1 MVGILDL
8 RIGNLRS
15 VANAVEEIGFEAILI
30 EEEREFQRLTHLIL
44 PGVGHFGAA
53 MEEIT
58 RRNWK
63 PLLLQYVSTGRP
75 LLGTCLGMQLLMET
89 SEEGGRHTGLGLIPG
104 GVRRLEPAGGLRIP
118 HIGWNSVHF
127 ERAHPVLEGIPN
139 NRDFYF
145 AHSFGVE
152 NENKGMIFGTTQ
164 YGGTIAAVIGR
175 DNIIGCQFHPE
186 KSQVNGLKVM
196 ENFCRWNGQC

>member
-1 MVGILDL
+1 MPHSRKNEVCQSL
-8 RIGNLRS
+8 
-15 VANAVEEIGFEAILI
+15 
-30 EEEREFQRLTHLIL
+30 EF
-44 PGVGHFGAA
+44 
-53 MEEIT
+53 
-58 RRNWK
+58 
-63 PLLLQYVSTGRP
+63 PLLLNQDRFKTDFLDRICNGAKVADSQIQNPNQGVDQLPFFEISGLCRIPRP
-75 LLGTCLGMQLLMET
+75 
-89 SEEGGRHTGLGLIPG
+89 S
-104 GVRRLEPAGGLRIP
+104 GGLRIP

-152 NENKGMIFGTTQ
+152 NENKGMIFGITQ